1 MIFGLITWGVAA
13 AIGVVGH
20 TRTRAFV
27 GRRLRFTKV
36 VEKPAV
42 SVAAGLGATAV
53 VAIVASVPIIPFV
66 GAAAAIAAGI
76 GVGTGVALGSKDA
89 KNPPPLLED

>member
-1 MIFGLITWGVAA
+1 MGIAA

-20 TRTRAFV
+20 TRTRKFV

-42 SVAAGLGATAV
+42 SVAAGLGATTVVAV
-53 VAIVASVPIIPFV
+53 VAPVIPLV

-89 KNPPPLLED
+89 KEPPPLLEE

>member
-20 TRTRAFV
+20 TRTRSFV
-27 GRRLRFTKV
+27 GKKLRFTKV

-42 SVAAGLGATAV
+42 SVAAGLGATTVVAV
-53 VAIVASVPIIPFV
+53 VASIPFIPFV
-66 GAAAAIAAGI
+66 GPVAAIAAGV
-76 GVGTGVALGSKDA
+76 GVATGVAMGSKDA
-89 KNPPPLLED
+89 KEPPLLED

>member
-1 MIFGLITWGVAA
+1 MIGLITLGIAA
-13 AIGVVGH
+13 VIGVVGH
-20 TRTRAFV
+20 TRTRTFV

-36 VEKPAV
+36 VENPAV
-42 SVAAGLGATAV
+42 SVAAGLGATTV
-53 VAIVASVPIIPFV
+53 VAVIAPIIPLV

-89 KNPPPLLED
+89 KEPLPLLED

>member
-20 TRTRAFV
+20 TRTRSFV
-27 GRRLRFTKV
+27 RKKLRFTKV

-42 SVAAGLGATAV
+42 SVAAGLGATTV
-53 VAIVASVPIIPFV
+53 VAIVASVPFIPFV
-66 GAAAAIAAGI
+66 GPVAALAAGI
-76 GVGTGVALGSKDA
+76 AVGTGVAFGSKDA
-89 KNPPPLLED
+89 KDPPLLED